1 MTHLSRLVTWIGA
14 AAIVIAAMAVAT
26 ACAQTEM
33 VPKAG
38 KGHVVVV
45 LSGLEGAAAYQSL
58 AWNIESLGYY
68 VVLFD
73 GNTFGRG
80 HGAALH
86 DALVKVQQSE
96 HALPGKVAVVG
107 FSLGGGVA
115 LAWATRWPDVV
126 ATIVAWYPATRFI
139 KNPDDFVSRIEVPAL
154 ILTGGNDD
162 NYGAGP
168 TGPSTWI
175 ETADE
180 WKIAACCWVERA
192 RGAAAAAAARNLPL
206 ELVVYPD
213 VGHDFV
219 RADSSRRYDS
229 RAANDGWQRQA
240 IRLKQAFGG

>member
-1 MTHLSRLVTWIGA
+1 MTHLSRWLTRIGA
-14 AAIVIAAMAVAT
+14 AAIVMAAVAV
-26 ACAQTEM
+26 APARAQTEM

-45 LSGLEGAAAYQSL
+45 LSGLRGAAAFESL

-68 VVLFD
+68 VVEFD
-73 GNTFGRG
+73 GNRFGRG
-80 HGAALH
+80 HGAELH
-86 DALVKVQQSE
+86 DAIVKVQQSE

-115 LAWATRWPDVV
+115 LAWATRWPEIV
-126 ATIVAWYPATRFI
+126 ATVVAWYPATRFI
-139 KNPDDFVSRIEVPAL
+139 KDPDDFVSRIQVPAL
-154 ILTGGNDD
+154 ILTGGDDD

-180 WKIAACCWVERA
+180 WKTAACCWVERA

-206 ELVVYPD
+206 ELVVYPG

-219 RADSSRRYDS
+219 RVDQSTYDGP
-229 RAANDGWQRQA
+229 AANDGWRRQA
-240 IRLKQAFGG
+240 IRLKQAFGD